1 MGITFDAV
9 IKPCL
14 DQLRKIDKA
23 EQKAVI
29 QGIRRAAW
37 NIKRKM
43 LTSMT
48 KNKSI
53 LSSGGWGKFSDF
65 AAFSK
70 DVMDFYDKKPGGAI
84 GKSPKVWVA
93 GRTWDG
99 REPQAVVGYPK
110 GVKKFAE
117 AWQTPGYRIDAM
129 KAALWQM
136 HIANKTGRVLELYS
150 TMDRN
155 MIRRAFAE
163 ARDKGLLERLHYNHG
178 APSEQ
183 PARPKREIIGDA
195 LYRYADKAVVHE
207 IDKCMRAFL

>member
-14 DQLRKIDKA
+14 DELRKIDKA
-23 EQKAVI
+23 EQKAVL

-43 LTSMT
+43 ITSMT

-53 LSSGGWGKFSDF
+53 LSSGGWGKFPDF
-65 AAFSK
+65 APFTK
-70 DVMDFYDKKPGGAI
+70 EVMDFHGKKPGGAI

-93 GRTWDG
+93 GRG
-99 REPQAVVGYPK
+99 REPSAVVGYPK
-110 GVKKFAE
+110 RIQKIAE
-117 AWQTPGYRIDAM
+117 AWQTPGYRIDALS
-129 KAALWQM
+129 AAYARM
-136 HIANKTGRVLELYS
+136 RIANKTGKPLELFSAMKPELIRSIYAQARERGL
-150 TMDRN
+150 MDL
-155 MIRRAFAE
+155 I
-163 ARDKGLLERLHYNHG
+163 HYTHG
-178 APSEQ
+178 APPEQ
-183 PARPKREIIGDA
+183 PARPKREIIGDP